1 MGFQWGQNVFLKK
14 KQKRIH
20 HVFIRFFF
28 VSMITLKKTNKQK
41 KTNSFAAVVRFPRWR
56 RTCVERGKKKR
67 GTWKKKRGT
76 WLFAEIPLNGPHL
89 HFQFSFLAAVS
100 NDSVTH
106 LISRRYALRPRLLTG
121 FRWDPP
127 FCFSFSFFF
136 SSLYSFLFSRF
147 FSEIGV
153 RLSLPTTGSY
163 CFHPNFF
170 FGGGGWG
177 RFYWG
182 WVQFRKYLLGFCGF
196 RLAVMGLGRFGWVG
210 LGFQNV

>member
-1 MGFQWGQNVFLKK
+1 
-14 KQKRIH
+14 
-20 HVFIRFFF
+20 
-28 VSMITLKKTNKQK
+28 MITSKK

-147 FSEIGV
+147 FPRSVSAWAFQRRVLIV
-153 RLSLPTTGSY
+153 SIPI
-163 CFHPNFF
+163 FF
-170 FGGGGWG
+170 WGGWG

>member
-1 MGFQWGQNVFLKK
+1 
-14 KQKRIH
+14 
-20 HVFIRFFF
+20 
-28 VSMITLKKTNKQK
+28 MITSKK

-147 FSEIGV
+147 FPRSVSAWAFQRRVLIV
-153 RLSLPTTGSY
+153 SIPI
-163 CFHPNFF
+163 FF
-170 FGGGGWG
+170 LGGGVGEG
-177 RFYWG
+177 FTGVGFNFGNIYWVFVG
-182 WVQFRKYLLGFCGF
+182 SDWLWWV
-196 RLAVMGLGRFGWVG
+196 WVG
-210 LGFQNV
+210 LVGLDWVSRTFNGIYWVLPGFFTGSSRVY